1 VASLAEHSKMA
12 NAFQHSAFQVNAFQE
27 GLVDGV
33 LYAIDQ
39 NDTGSFTGTVTA
51 PSNVLRGDG
60 DAWKKRREIDK
71 KIAELELAKRKAMR
85 DAAAKR
91 KQDITDLVDP
101 KPKTSKR
108 KQKELQ
114 SNQELKA
121 KESLLDLAEIERAI
135 AQFERQKQDIATALA
150 YKQEAERLEAAIAE
164 ANRLAELDDEEAL
177 LALL

>member
-1 VASLAEHSKMA
+1 MA

-91 KQDITDLVDP
+91 KQAITDLVDP

-114 SNQELKA
+114 SNQELEA
-121 KESLLDLAEIERAI
+121 PLLDLAEIERAI

>member
-1 VASLAEHSKMA
+1 MA

-39 NDTGSFTGTVTA
+39 NDTGLFTGTVTQ
-51 PSNVLRGDG
+51 SVVTRGDG
-60 DAWKKRREIDK
+60 DAWKRRKEIDK

-91 KQDITDLVDP
+91 KQAITDLVDP

-114 SNQELKA
+114 SNQELKT
-121 KESLLDLAEIERAI
+121 SSLDLVEIERLI
-135 AQFERQKQDIATALA
+135 AQFVKQKQDIATALA
-150 YKQEAERLEAAIAE
+150 YKQEAERLEFAIAE